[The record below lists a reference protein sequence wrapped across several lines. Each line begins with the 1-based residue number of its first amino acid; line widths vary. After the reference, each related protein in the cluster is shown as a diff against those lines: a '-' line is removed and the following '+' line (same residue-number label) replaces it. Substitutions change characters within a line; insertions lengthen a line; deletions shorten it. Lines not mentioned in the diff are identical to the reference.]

1 MPPGCLA
8 DVPAFLAAT
17 RHDEPMRRAAMA
29 LFGLFGLLALT
40 ATPAIATTAD
50 ATTATGPPSVHTV
63 AGTLAGSTALS
74 SPSGIALDTAGDLFV
89 ADTNHCRVLLIPDHA
104 GSLYGMSVVAHHT
117 YVLAGSRCAT
127 RGALGYPTGVA
138 VDRRGDVFIA
148 EATSQRVQVVRPGG
162 QHGHGH
168 GPLLPVTVAGTG
180 QAGDGG
186 RGLPAQESE
195 LNEPT
200 GVAVDAAGDLFI
212 ADTANCRVREVPS
225 TTGLYFGLAMTAGHL
240 YDVAGNG
247 VCGSADRSGP
257 AGLAQLSDPVAVAV
271 DQFDDLYIADAGDQS
286 VLEVPVHGGYYY
298 DTVIGGNDMAA
309 IVGTGIGNG
318 PYLEDGLSATGP
330 AAELNDPEGIAV
342 SATGTLYITDGTMHA
357 IRVVPRTT
365 TTLFG
370 RTMTGSDLYTLAG
383 ALPTTT
389 TPSAAGDGTRWILTH
404 LGVPVGIAVAPSG
417 VVTFSDR
424 ADDQVRQIR

>member
-1 MPPGCLA
+1 MALLGLLGL
-8 DVPAFLAAT
+8 LAAT
-17 RHDEPMRRAAMA
+17 
-29 LFGLFGLLALT
+29 T
-40 ATPAIATTAD
+40 TIAT
-50 ATTATGPPSVHTV
+50 ATTATTTATTTTTTTTSPPTLHTIV
-63 AGTLAGSTALS
+63 GTGAGASTGASGDSLS
-74 SPSGIALDTAGDLFV
+74 SPSGIALDTAGDLFI
-89 ADTNHCRVLLIPDHA
+89 ADTDHCRVMLVPDHA
-104 GSLYGMSVVAHHT
+104 GSLYGMGVVAHHT
-117 YVLAGSRCAT
+117 YVLAGSRCGDK
-127 RGALGYPTGVA
+127 GAIGYPTGVA

-148 EATSQRVQVVRPGG
+148 VATSQRVLEVRPGG
-162 QHGHGH
+162 RH
-168 GPLLPVTVAGTG
+168 GPAHPVTVAGTG
-180 QAGDGG
+180 RAGDGAS
-186 RGLPAQESE
+186 GLPAGESE

-225 TTGLYFGLAMTAGHL
+225 TTGKYFGLAMTAGHL

-298 DTVIGGNDMAA
+298 DAVIGGNDMAV
-309 IVGTGIGNG
+309 IVGTGSGNG

-342 SATGTLYITDGTMHA
+342 SATGTLYITDGSMHA

-383 ALPTTT
+383 ALPTTP
-389 TPSAAGDGTRWILTH
+389 TPAAAGNGTRWMLTH